1 MIKSFIKSTGF
12 IFLGNVL
19 SKILSLLTLSLIG
32 RFLGPN
38 ILGSYNA
45 VISTGTSI
53 NQILDFGSSIV
64 IQKEAV
70 NIEDKKN
77 SYLISLLTFY
87 LSVQFGVVLFIII
100 ISIINADYILKLL
113 FENEF
118 STQILYFL
126 IPLVVLNLLIQMLQQ
141 LLLGLGLF
149 KEYASRIV
157 IVNLISFLTFII
169 TFFIFGNSLYLSLV
183 ASIISLLFNVMITY
197 FLISKY
203 VVNNEVGLSK
213 LLRSDKTKST
223 IYNGFI
229 YYIGNTLVG
238 AIVTLSLI
246 GLFSNFISI
255 KDFGYMRIGASLS
268 AILGVFI
275 GSLQPVTIRLLS
287 NSDFNANRLKSF
299 QLRVVT
305 CLLFIGIFFIVAF
318 INPIISLLFG
328 DNYLEGK
335 QIIVFMLLMQ
345 IIIFVSSLISNFQV
359 AANNTKFIGVISAG
373 GALLNLILSFLLIPK
388 YGIYGFYLS
397 HFLGY
402 IFGAIMLVYKE
413 MTNNIYDDRQKIY
426 LAFSS
431 ILFGTFLLYLFDY
444 IAYFYIQIF
453 AQILTLSFLGAIF
466 YKYILSEDERDISKK
481 ILLNNF
487 NKFRH

>member
-87 LSVQFGVVLFIII
+87 LSVQFGVVLLLIV
-100 ISIINADYILKLL
+100 ISIFNADYILKLL

-183 ASIISLLFNVMITY
+183 ASIISLFFNVMITY

-213 LLRSDKTKST
+213 LLLLDKTKST

-229 YYIGNTLVG
+229 FYFGNTLVG

-287 NSDFNANRLKSF
+287 KTDFDTHKLKSF

-305 CLLFIGIFFIVAF
+305 CILFIGVFIMVAF
-318 INPIISLLFG
+318 INPIISTLFG
-328 DNYLEGK
+328 DVYLEGK

-345 IIIFVSSLISNFQV
+345 VVVFISSLISNFQV
-359 AANNTKFIGVISAG
+359 AANNTKFIGIISAI
-373 GALLNLILSFLLIPK
+373 GALINLILSFLLIPK
-388 YGIYGFYLS
+388 FGIHGFYIA

-402 IFGAIMLVYKE
+402 LFGALMLVYKE
-413 MTNNIYDDRQKIY
+413 MVNSIYADRQKIY
-426 LAFSS
+426 FAFYF
-431 ILFGTFLLYLFDY
+431 IFFGTILLYLFSHITY
-444 IAYFYIQIF
+444 IFYQIL
-453 AQILTLSFLGAIF
+453 AQILTLFFLIIIF
-466 YKYILSEDERDISKK
+466 YKFILSEAERN
-481 ILLNNF
+481 ILRRIIYDNF
-487 NKFRH
+487 KRYRN